1 MQKAVRYQRL
11 LHLLSCSLG
20 SLPLLVSSILPSLA
34 NNLTPPTV
42 PDNLKAPEGE
52 VLLLKSSA
60 KGVQIYQCQSK
71 VGNPSQFEWTLKA
84 PEAILYNDRG
94 KRIGK
99 HYAGPTWEA
108 NDGSMVVGQVK
119 ERANSPDKRAVPWLL
134 LTAKSHQ
141 GNGVFSRVTSIQRVD
156 TVAGQAPN
164 NGCDQSH
171 NGAQVRINY
180 RANYYFYGATSTNQ

>member
-11 LHLLSCSLG
+11 LHLFGFSFG
-20 SLPLLVSSILPSLA
+20 SLPFLVGSILPALA
-34 NNLTPPTV
+34 NTLKPPTV
-42 PDNLKAPEGE
+42 PDNLKAPQGE
-52 VLLLKSSA
+52 VLLLKSPA

-71 VGNPSQFEWTLKA
+71 ADNPSQFEWTLKA
-84 PEAILYNDRG
+84 PEAILFNDRG
-94 KRIGK
+94 KKIGK

-119 ERANSPDKRAVPWLL
+119 ERANSPDKRAIPWLL

-156 TVAGQAPN
+156 TVGGKAPD
-164 NGCDQSH
+164 NGCNQSH
-171 NGAQVRINY
+171 NGAQVRVNY